1 LTKFAKGRSGNPRG
15 KPIGTRWRSTVLVE
29 GILREGGESVA
40 SAIVAAAQGGDMTA
54 AKIVIDRLAPA
65 PRGRFLQINVPKIEK
80 PADALPLMAG
90 VLDTMAKGELT
101 PHEASDLS
109 NVVQTYLKVL
119 EIVGLAADV
128 TALKETVAALR
139 AETRTREEPP
149 PEAAA

>member
-1 LTKFAKGRSGNPRG
+1 MTFAKGQSGNPNGRMPGARG
-15 KPIGTRWRSTVLVE
+15 RATELVE
-29 GILREGGESVA
+29 KLMRNEAKDVVESVINA
-40 SAIVAAAQGGDMTA
+40 AKSGDMVAA
-54 AKIVIDRLAPA
+54 KVVVDRLAPA

-109 NVVQTYLKVL
+109 AVVQTYLKVL
-119 EIVGLAADV
+119 ELVGLAAEV
-128 TALKETVAALR
+128 AALKETVAALQVD
-139 AETRTREEPP
+139 TRTRNQSP

>member
-1 LTKFAKGRSGNPRG
+1 MPGARGRA
-15 KPIGTRWRSTVLVE
+15 TELVE
-29 GILREGGESVA
+29 KLMRDDAKDVVESVINA
-40 SAIVAAAQGGDMTA
+40 AKSGDMVAA
-54 AKIVIDRLAPA
+54 KVVVDRLAPA

-109 NVVQTYLKVL
+109 NTVMVYLKVL
-119 EIVGLAADV
+119 EMVGLAADV
-128 TALKETVAALR
+128 AALKETVAALQV
-139 AETRTREEPP
+139 ETRMRDEPP

>member
-1 LTKFAKGRSGNPRG
+1 VTFTKGQSGNPNGRMPGARG
-15 KPIGTRWRSTVLVE
+15 RATELVE
-29 GILREGGESVA
+29 KLMRDDAKDVVESVINA
-40 SAIVAAAQGGDMTA
+40 AKSGDMVAA
-54 AKIVIDRLAPA
+54 KVVVDRLAPA

-109 NVVQTYLKVL
+109 NTVMVYLKVL
-119 EIVGLAADV
+119 EMVGLAADV
-128 TALKETVAALR
+128 AALKETVAALQV
-139 AETRTREEPP
+139 ETRMRDEPP

>member
-1 LTKFAKGRSGNPRG
+1 M
-15 KPIGTRWRSTVLVE
+15 
-29 GILREGGESVA
+29 
-40 SAIVAAAQGGDMTA
+40 VAA
-54 AKIVIDRLAPA
+54 KVVVDRLAPA

-109 NVVQTYLKVL
+109 SVVQTYLKVL
-119 EIVGLAADV
+119 EMVGLAAEV
-128 TALKETVAALR
+128 AALKETVATLQVD
-139 AETRTREEPP
+139 TRTRDKPP

>member
-1 LTKFAKGRSGNPRG
+1 VTFAKGQSGNPNGRMPGARG
-15 KPIGTRWRSTVLVE
+15 RATELVE
-29 GILREGGESVA
+29 KLMRNEAKDVVESVINA
-40 SAIVAAAQGGDMTA
+40 AKSGDMVAA
-54 AKIVIDRLAPA
+54 KVVVDRLAPA

-109 NVVQTYLKVL
+109 AVVQTYLKVL
-119 EIVGLAADV
+119 ELVGLAAEV
-128 TALKETVAALR
+128 AALKETVAALQVD
-139 AETRTREEPP
+139 TRTRNQSP